1 MMDVVDGSGPAEGL
15 PNPERRRAYIALAA
29 ATSMA
34 VLDGTIANVALPT
47 IAREMNVSPSMSI
60 WVVNGFQVALTASL
74 FTWSSFGQAQGLAR
88 AWRYALALF
97 TAGSLLCALSHA
109 LPLLIAARVVQGI
122 GAGGILGLS
131 SALLR
136 TVFPRELLGRALGIN
151 ALVIG
156 ISVASG
162 PTIGGLILAVA
173 PWPWLF
179 LINVPFGIVVVVMAA
194 RVLPG
199 TPGHGGKLHVPS
211 IVSSAVGFALLVRGI
226 DGFGHGD
233 SHALIAGELIV
244 GGASFGWFL
253 ARQRNLEKPM
263 FAVKLYRRPLFAL
276 ASLSAAL
283 AYCASALAIV
293 TLPFFFQVVM
303 GATPL
308 QSGLLMTSWPLT
320 MGLTANISG
329 RLADRYPAAILSTI
343 GLGMVATG
351 LVLYAMLPLHASS
364 LEIVLHGALC
374 GFGVGLFQPPNSR
387 ELMGNAPREQT
398 ASASAIM
405 AATRVGGQT
414 CGAAAASIIFA
425 AFAATLDVRGLA
437 ALTRAHNA
445 ITAALLIAATIAFT
459 AAIAS
464 STRLWVIRTRPA
476 TSGAMQG

>member
-1 MMDVVDGSGPAEGL
+1 MMDDVESEFTDGL
-15 PNPERRRAYIALAA
+15 PNPQRRRAYIALAA

-47 IAREMNVSPSMSI
+47 IAREMNVTPAMSI
-60 WVVNGFQVALTASL
+60 WVVNGFQVALTAAL

-88 AWRYALALF
+88 AWRYAIALF
-97 TAGSLLCALSHA
+97 TAGSLFCALSHT

-122 GAGGILGLS
+122 GAGGILGLT

-136 TVFPRELLGRALGIN
+136 TVFPRDQLGRALGVN

-156 ISVASG
+156 IGVASG
-162 PTIGGLILAVA
+162 PTIGGAILAIA

-179 LINVPFGIVVVVMAA
+179 LINVPVGIVVVMMAF
-194 RVLPG
+194 RVLPDV
-199 TPGHGGKLHVPS
+199 PGHGGKLHVPS
-211 IVSSAVGFALLVRGI
+211 IITSAIGFALLVRGI

-233 SHALIAGELIV
+233 PHWLIALELIAG
-244 GGASFGWFL
+244 GGSFGWFL
-253 ARQRNLEKPM
+253 SRQRDLDKPM

-276 ASLSAAL
+276 ASVSAML
-283 AYCASALAIV
+283 AYCASALAVV
-293 TLPFFFQVVM
+293 TLPFLFQVVM
-303 GATPL
+303 GVTPL

-329 RLADRYPAAILSTI
+329 RLADRYPAAILSTL
-343 GLGMVATG
+343 GLGMLGTG
-351 LVLYAMLPLHASS
+351 LVLYALLPAHASPVQ
-364 LEIVLHGALC
+364 IILHGALC

-387 ELMGNAPREQT
+387 ELMANAPREQT

-425 AFAATLDVRGLA
+425 AFATSLDVHGSA
-437 ALTRAHNA
+437 AMSHAHSA
-445 ITAALLIAATIAFT
+445 IATALLIAATIAIT
-459 AAIAS
+459 GALTS
-464 STRLWVIRTRPA
+464 STRLWVTRSTGA
-476 TSGAMQG
+476 TSSAVS